1 MHIRLITIVAVM
13 TVTQNAMAQ
22 VRCTMPNGVV
32 IEQKLS
38 NICPAGAKAAVQ
50 TDGSPAP
57 IREPKL
63 APPSP
68 IIKDRLWRVSQ
79 DIHKDE
85 LGADWPLL
93 TDKGTLKCMYPVQ
106 GDTRKPALLITTNGE
121 LVYAIN
127 GTANAHAKAYGWQ
140 DIKPI
145 WRDNHAIPGTKIP
158 LTKLIERGHA
168 LCK

>member
-1 MHIRLITIVAVM
+1 
-13 TVTQNAMAQ
+13 
-22 VRCTMPNGVV
+22 
-32 IEQKLS
+32 
-38 NICPAGAKAAVQ
+38 
-50 TDGSPAP
+50 
-57 IREPKL
+57 
-63 APPSP
+63 
-68 IIKDRLWRVSQ
+68 
-79 DIHKDE
+79 
-85 LGADWPLL
+85 
-93 TDKGTLKCMYPVQ
+93 MYPVQ

-140 DIKPI
+140 DIKSI